1 MSDPAYGFRDPI
13 NWEVVGEVTW
23 TDWDYA
29 LVHALQLIEDYT
41 DANGIPVWE
50 KESEK
55 MVVEA
60 VKKIDRFEAAKSS
73 ATGGK
78 NYKATPGEYFVP
90 RLTKVYWADK
100 DYYPTFEE
108 WIQDQMESDPGY
120 EPPEEPQFIQG

>member
-1 MSDPAYGFRDPI
+1 MSYPAYGFRDPI

-100 DYYPTFEE
+100 DYYPKFEE
-108 WIQDQMESDPGY
+108 WIQDQMDSDPGHD
-120 EPPEEPQFIQG
+120 PPEEPQFIQG

>member
-13 NWEVVGEVTW
+13 NGEVVGDVTW

-50 KESEK
+50 KESDK

-60 VKKIDRFEAAKSS
+60 VKKIDRF
-73 ATGGK
+73 
-78 NYKATPGEYFVP
+78 
-90 RLTKVYWADK
+90 
-100 DYYPTFEE
+100 
-108 WIQDQMESDPGY
+108 
-120 EPPEEPQFIQG
+120 